1 MHHDVQRPFP
11 PGFLW
16 GASTSAYQVE
26 GAWDADGKG
35 PSVMD
40 ARTEFPSGTA
50 DYTVAADH
58 YHRYDE
64 DVSLFA
70 ELGLRAYR
78 FSIAWTRIVPDG
90 DGEVN
95 RAGVAFYHRLIDS
108 LLAAGIEPIV
118 TMYHFDLPQ
127 ALQATGG
134 WSDRRTVDAF
144 ERYARILAAEY
155 GDKVRYWLTIN
166 EQNVMILF
174 GSALGLPQP
183 RGEEPQRELYQQN
196 HHMLVAQARAMRAVH
211 ELAPGA
217 KVGPAPNI
225 ACVYPASSDPL
236 DVIAAEDFSAIRNW
250 LYLDAAVHGRYNS
263 LVWSYL
269 GERGWRPHIEPGDMD
284 DLAAGRPDLIAFNYY
299 TSHTVG
305 APRGDESDLGGSHD
319 QHLLI
324 GEVGTYRGVTNP
336 HLSTNAFG
344 WEVDPIGFR
353 TTFRQLYDRY
363 RLPLLVTENG
373 LGGRDV
379 LEEDGTV
386 HDDYRVEYLREHIA
400 QIRQAVSDGVDVLG
414 YCPWAALDLV
424 STHQGMRK
432 RYGFI
437 YVDRDEE
444 DLRSL
449 RRHRKDSFHWYQRVI
464 AANGA
469 SLSGGADGPPPHRGD
484 PPAAGVMPADRE

>member
-1 MHHDVQRPFP
+1 MQHHSLRPFP

-26 GAWDADGKG
+26 GAWDLDGKG

-40 ARTEFPSGTA
+40 ARTDRPAGVA
-50 DYTVAADH
+50 DVTVASDH
-58 YHRYDE
+58 YHRYAE
-64 DVSLFA
+64 DVRLLA

-78 FSIAWTRIVPDG
+78 FSIAWTRILPHG
-90 DGEVN
+90 SGEVN
-95 RAGVAFYHRLIDS
+95 PEGVAFYHRLIDS

-127 ALQATGG
+127 GLQETGG

-144 ERYARILAAEY
+144 ERYARILVKEY
-155 GDKVRYWLTIN
+155 GDKVRYWLTVN

-183 RGEEPQRELYQQN
+183 AGEDPQRELYQQS

-263 LVWSYL
+263 IAWAYL
-269 GERGWRPHIEPGDMD
+269 GERGWRPHIEPGDMT
-284 DLAAGRPDLIAFNYY
+284 DLVAGRPDLIAFNYY

-324 GEVGTYRGVTNP
+324 GEVGTYRGVSNP
-336 HLSTNAFG
+336 HLATNDFG
-344 WEVDPIGFR
+344 WEVDPVGLR
-353 TTFRQLYDRY
+353 TTFRQLHDRY
-363 RLPLLVTENG
+363 HLPLLVTENG
-373 LGGRDV
+373 LGGQDV
-379 LEEDGTV
+379 LEADGSV
-386 HDDYRVEYLREHIA
+386 HDDYRIGYLREHIA
-400 QIRQAVSDGVDVLG
+400 QIQHAMADGVDVLG
-414 YCPWAALDLV
+414 YCPWSALDLV

-437 YVDRDEE
+437 YVDRDED
-444 DLRSL
+444 DLRTL
-449 RRHRKDSFHWYQRVI
+449 RRYRKDSFHWYRRVI
-464 AANGA
+464 ASN
-469 SLSGGADGPPPHRGD
+469 GADGLTSRPGD
-484 PPAAGVMPADRE
+484 PPGTGVRPDDQE